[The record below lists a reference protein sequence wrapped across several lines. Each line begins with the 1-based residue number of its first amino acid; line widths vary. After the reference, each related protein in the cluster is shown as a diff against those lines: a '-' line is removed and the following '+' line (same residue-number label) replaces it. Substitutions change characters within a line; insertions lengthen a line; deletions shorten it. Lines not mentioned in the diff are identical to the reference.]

1 MTNENRL
8 EDASI
13 PNPPP
18 KQEITVLAGDSS
30 VRIMWSSIENENDK
44 NTAFLIKYFKTYKP
58 FEGVRVA
65 NVVIE
70 NQDQKNYSHTL
81 ENLENNEFYS
91 VGIFAINNTDI
102 GPCSNVEQVTP
113 KENKRIISN

>member
-1 MTNENRL
+1 M
-8 EDASI
+8 
-13 PNPPP
+13 
-18 KQEITVLAGDSS
+18 
-30 VRIMWSSIENENDK
+30 
-44 NTAFLIKYFKTYKP
+44 IKYFKTYKP

-81 ENLENNEFYS
+81 VNLENNEFYS
-91 VGIFAINNTDI
+91 VGIFAINDTDI